1 MSTFIPRDYQIKLD
15 LDSEKSWAAGHR
27 NIVAVSPTGS
37 GKTKFMAMK
46 ARSLVGRGVAIAHRK
61 ELVGQISL
69 AMAELGVPHRV
80 LGADGTV
87 ANCIRRHVEVLRK
100 SFVNPNASFTVASV
114 DTLLSRADGLTQW
127 ASEIDLWMIDEC
139 HHVCTGNKWG
149 NAVNLFPRARGLG
162 VTATPLRADR
172 KSLHVDQGGVFSDL
186 VLGPTMRELI
196 TIGALSD
203 YEVCV
208 PPASI
213 DRTKLEV
220 GASGDFTPSSLRKE
234 SHKSKIVG
242 DMVQHYRKF
251 AAGMRTIAFA
261 VDVEQSDEIAVA
273 FQNAG
278 IRAQSVSAKTPEA
291 IRDAVISKFA
301 KGQIDVLV
309 NVDLF
314 GEGFDVPAVSCV
326 IMGRP
331 TESYGLYVQ
340 QFGRA
345 LRPLP
350 GKRVGLIID
359 MVGNFRRHGMPDA
372 PRVWSL
378 YSEERGKKKERDPL
392 QVAIR
397 QCVNEDC
404 WKAYEAYLKC
414 CPFCGAVP
422 PIMGRSRPEQVDG
435 DLVQLDA
442 RVLAEMRQAAAVA
455 MLPAPIEVVDAKTGA
470 MARNERERVEA
481 QAALRDAIARWA
493 WPHHAAGR
501 DDSEIHRRFFFRFG
515 TDVLSAQT
523 LRRAEAATL
532 TMEIESD
539 LSAPK

>member
-1 MSTFIPRDYQIKLD
+1 MSTFVPRPYQIKLD
-15 LDSEKSWAAGHR
+15 LDTEASWQSGHK

-46 ARSLVGRGVAIAHRK
+46 ARALRGHGVAIAHRK

-87 ANCIRRHVEVLRK
+87 ANCIRRHVEVLKR
-100 SFVNPNASFTVASV
+100 SWVNPNARFTVASV
-114 DTLLSRADGLTQW
+114 DTLISRADHLKQW

-149 NAVNLFPRARGLG
+149 NAVMMFPRARGLG

-172 KSLHVDQGGVFSDL
+172 KSLHVDQGGVFSDM
-186 VLGPTMRELI
+186 VLGPTMRDLI
-196 TIGALSD
+196 EIGALSD

-213 DRTKLEV
+213 DRTTLV
-220 GASGDFTPSSLRKE
+220 IGASGDFTPVSLRNA

-242 DMVQHYRKF
+242 DMVQHYRRF
-251 AAGMRTIAFA
+251 ASGMRAIAFA
-261 VDVEQSDEIAVA
+261 VDVEQSDEIAAA
-273 FQNAG
+273 FQSAG
-278 IRAQSVSAKTPEA
+278 IRAQSVSAKTPEGL
-291 IRDAVISKFA
+291 RDAVISRFA
-301 KGQIDVLV
+301 NGQIDVLV

-378 YSEERGKKKERDPL
+378 FAEEKGKKKERDPL
-392 QVAIR
+392 QVSIR
-397 QCVNEDC
+397 QCVNEGC
-404 WKAYEAYLKC
+404 WRAYEAFLKA
-414 CPFCGAVP
+414 CPFCGTEP
-422 PIMGRSRPEQVDG
+422 PITGRSRPEQVDG

-442 RVLAEMRQAAAVA
+442 SVLAAMRSAAVAA

-470 MARNERERVEA
+470 MARNERERIEA
-481 QAALRDAIARWA
+481 QTVLRDAIARWA

-501 DDSEIHRRFFFRFG
+501 DDSEIYRRFYLRFG
-515 TDVLSAQT
+515 VDILSAQT
-523 LRRAEAATL
+523 LRRAEAAAL
-532 TMEIESD
+532 TVEIEND
-539 LSAPK
+539 LA